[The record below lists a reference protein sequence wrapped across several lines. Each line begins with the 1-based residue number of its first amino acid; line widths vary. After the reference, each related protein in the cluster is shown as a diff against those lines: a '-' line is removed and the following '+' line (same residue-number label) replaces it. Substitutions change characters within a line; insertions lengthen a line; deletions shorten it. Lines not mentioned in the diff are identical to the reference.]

1 MNVHGFLYLYASLG
15 AREALSAAWQSPP
28 TPGEFVATVAHTL
41 KNGLTVLLDP
51 MPEAPA
57 VTVWVGYK
65 VGSRNERP
73 GITGATHWVEHMLF
87 KGGGAL
93 KKGDIDAIV
102 GRLGGK
108 FNGFTDTDY
117 TIYFETPSP
126 DHLDAALMI
135 EAERMRNA
143 AFDPQ
148 ETEAERGVI
157 ISEREGGE
165 NNPKVLLSEEMW
177 HLAFH
182 AHPYHWPVIG
192 WKTDLE
198 RIRRDELYDYYRQ
211 HYAPNNAVLTIV
223 GAFSEDEAMR
233 RVQAHFGAF
242 RPEDQ
247 AAPLAVTEAPQEGE
261 RRGVIRRAGTQDH
274 LMIGYRVPEVTHA
287 DTAPLL
293 VLQAVLG
300 GWHGVGFLGGAFV
313 SRSNRLYRGLVDT
326 KLATDVGAQHALR
339 RDPGLFVV
347 EATVR
352 EGVDPVKVERATGE
366 VVEKLRRKA
375 PTEAE
380 MARALR
386 QIRVW
391 HGYDR
396 DGPTAKA
403 LLLTW
408 FEVIANHGLL
418 DALLERCQSVAAE
431 DVRRVA
437 DAYLGEDHRTV
448 CTFLARKEAP

>member
-1 MNVHGFLYLYASLG
+1 M
-15 AREALSAAWQSPP
+15 
-28 TPGEFVATVAHTL
+28 ATVAHTL
-41 KNGLTVLLDP
+41 DNGLTVLLHP

-57 VTVWVGYK
+57 VAVWVGYK

-102 GRLGGK
+102 GRIGGK
-108 FNGFTDTDY
+108 FNGFTDTDF
-117 TIYFETPSP
+117 TIYFETLGP
-126 DHLDAALMI
+126 DHLDTALMI

-165 NNPKVLLSEEMW
+165 NNPKVLLSEELW

-198 RIRRDELYDYYRQ
+198 RIQRDELYDYYRL
-211 HYAPNNAVLTIV
+211 HYAPNNAVLTIA
-223 GAFSEDEAMR
+223 GAFSEEDAMR
-233 RVQAHFGAF
+233 KVEAHFGAF
-242 RPEDQ
+242 RPEEQ
-247 AAPLAVTEAPQEGE
+247 PAPLAVTEAPQEGE

-274 LMIGYRVPEVTHA
+274 LMVGYRVPELAHA

-300 GWHGVGFLGGAFV
+300 GWHGVGFLGGPFV
-313 SRSNRLYRGLVDT
+313 SRSNRLYRGLVDA
-326 KLATDVGAQHALR
+326 KLATDVSAQHALR

-352 EGVDPVKVERATGE
+352 EGVDPAKVERTAIAVTEG
-366 VVEKLRRKA
+366 LRKKP
-375 PTEAE
+375 PTRTE

-391 HGYDR
+391 HAYER

-408 FEVIANHGLL
+408 FEVVASHRLL
-418 DALLERCQSVAAE
+418 DALLERCQSITAE
-431 DVRRVA
+431 DVQRVA
-437 DAYLGEDHRTV
+437 DAYLSEDRRTV
-448 CTFLARKEAP
+448 CTFLARRQAG

>member
-1 MNVHGFLYLYASLG
+1 M
-15 AREALSAAWQSPP
+15 P
-28 TPGEFVATVAHTL
+28 TVAHNL
-41 KNGLTVLLDP
+41 DNGLTVLLHP

-87 KGGGAL
+87 KGGGQL
-93 KKGDIDAIV
+93 KKGDIDSII

-108 FNGFTDTDY
+108 FNGFTDADF
-117 TIYFETPSP
+117 TIYFETVGP
-126 DHLDAALMI
+126 DHLDTALMI

-165 NNPKVLLSEEMW
+165 NNPKVLLSEELW
-177 HLAFH
+177 HLAYH

-198 RIRRDELYDYYRQ
+198 RIRRDELYDYYRL
-211 HYAPNNAVLTIV
+211 HYAPNNAVLTIA
-223 GAFSEDEAMR
+223 GAFSEEEAMR
-233 RVQAHFGAF
+233 KVEAHFGSF
-242 RPEDQ
+242 RPENPPP
-247 AAPLAVTEAPQEGE
+247 PLAVTEAPQEGE

-274 LMIGYRVPEVTHA
+274 LMIGYRVPAVAHA

-293 VLQAVLG
+293 VLQAVLS
-300 GWHGVGFLGGAFV
+300 GWHGVGFLGGPFV

-352 EGVDPVKVERATGE
+352 EGVDPATVERSAIA
-366 VVEKLRRKA
+366 VVEKLGKA
-375 PTEAE
+375 PPTKAE
-380 MARALR
+380 MSRALR
-386 QIRVW
+386 QIRTW
-391 HGYDR
+391 HAFDR
-396 DGPTAKA
+396 DGPTAAA

-408 FEVIANHGLL
+408 FEVIASHRLL
-418 DALLERCQSVAAE
+418 DALLERCQSVE
-431 DVRRVA
+431 TDDVQRVA
-437 DAYLGEDHRTV
+437 ETYLDEKGRTV
-448 CTFLARKEAP
+448 CSFLARRESP